1 MKLTKSKCCYALTS
15 FKLFIRDHITCIA
28 ISMLCVIAGI
38 IIGIFTARSFGEDY
52 TKLNFIISLQAGEYS
67 YLKTWIIYALIAT
80 AAYALL
86 ILCGLN
92 RWLNLL
98 AFCAMIYLGYRCG
111 IGMVGCYNQG
121 AVSGIICILL
131 FYLPIFLCLA
141 IGLTY
146 SLCLITGARCGS
158 KGIFSSQN
166 LIKSTVA
173 KIAPAYIINMCV
185 IFACTV
191 IIPFLYKIIFM

>member
-1 MKLTKSKCCYALTS
+1 
-15 FKLFIRDHITCIA
+15 
-28 ISMLCVIAGI
+28 MLCVIAGI

-98 AFCAMIYLGYRCG
+98 PSA
-111 IGMVGCYNQG
+111 Q
-121 AVSGIICILL
+121 
-131 FYLPIFLCLA
+131 
-141 IGLTY
+141 
-146 SLCLITGARCGS
+146 
-158 KGIFSSQN
+158 
-166 LIKSTVA
+166 
-173 KIAPAYIINMCV
+173 
-185 IFACTV
+185 
-191 IIPFLYKIIFM
+191 

>member
-1 MKLTKSKCCYALTS
+1 
-15 FKLFIRDHITCIA
+15 
-28 ISMLCVIAGI
+28 
-38 IIGIFTARSFGEDY
+38 
-52 TKLNFIISLQAGEYS
+52 
-67 YLKTWIIYALIAT
+67 
-80 AAYALL
+80 
-86 ILCGLN
+86 
-92 RWLNLL
+92 
-98 AFCAMIYLGYRCG
+98 MIYLGYRCG

-146 SLCLITGARCGS
+146 SLCLINGARCGS